1 MKKTTLRTQKKQLSK
16 LSKELKA
23 NLSGFLAI
31 GYALRSIKYK
41 ELFLLEGYDTF
52 DNYCSSQWD
61 ISPSKANHYIR
72 LASAYDN
79 IRSIENRGKAVLP
92 FNEFQLGHIVRLPK
106 EKQILAWQDVL
117 KSISKKTSEQTLNSR
132 TIKHIVDLHLNRN
145 GAGLSS
151 LVKPSDNWNF
161 QSNIYLPESVNG
173 HGYISGEVYA
183 NAFWYYVKEGD
194 LVVDPMAGSGL
205 AKQVYED
212 RVRWMG
218 KEHSY
223 NFDLRLYDLTP
234 QKLFIKQHNILEGFP
249 IKSPD
254 YIFMDIPYFRM
265 VKGQYSDKKND
276 IANILDWEKYLK
288 ALSVVAQNC
297 FQAQRKGKYCTVM
310 ASNSRELSSGE
321 RYMLASE
328 VVKLW
333 EEAGY
338 TLFDKAYSPRHI
350 QITKSTG
357 MAVLNNKAKSKRV
370 MLTDM
375 TEILT
380 FKK

>member
-1 MKKTTLRTQKKQLSK
+1 MKKKPLRAQRTQFRKLKKD
-16 LSKELKA
+16 LKD
-23 NLSGFLAI
+23 NLSSFLAI
-31 GYALRSIKYK
+31 GNAFRSIKEKQLY
-41 ELFLLEGYDTF
+41 LLEGFDTF
-52 DNYCSSQWD
+52 DSYCSSQWD
-61 ISPSKANHYIR
+61 ISPSKANYYIR
-72 LASAYDN
+72 LANAYNN
-79 IRSIENRGKAVLP
+79 IRGAKSSKKTVLP

-106 EKQILAWQDVL
+106 EKQILAWQEVL
-117 KSISKKTSEQTLNSR
+117 KGVSNKNGNKALNSR
-132 TIKHIVDLHLNRN
+132 MIKHIVDLHLNRN
-145 GAGLSS
+145 GAGLTS

-205 AKQVYED
+205 AGQVYKD

-234 QKLFIKQHNILEGFP
+234 QKPFIKQHDILESFP
-249 IKSPD
+249 IKNPD

-265 VKGQYSDKKND
+265 VKGQYSEKKND
-276 IANILDWEKYLK
+276 IANILDWERYLK

-297 FQAQRKGKYCTVM
+297 FQTQRKGKYCTVM

-321 RYMLASE
+321 RYMLSSE

-338 TLFDKAYSPRHI
+338 SLFDKAYSPRHI